1 MKHVAIVI
9 VALFLSGCASGIVD
23 HSNDER
29 HKEILGT
36 CFATKKPA
44 FLYEARCADLD
55 AGGFGNSTFC
65 TGIQGFDPEPFQG
78 EYHTYQY
85 KYPKSWEEYVNS
97 RDSWDK
103 TLFKKLL
110 FEKQRS
116 IIAPI
121 EVGTK
126 MKITG
131 IYEYPRGETGHVLIV
146 RAILTS
152 GEFKNTEVELP
163 SPGGF
168 SDTGPN
174 WASQWFYEA
183 NEGIKLS
190 GEYLQRCGN
199 QALNK
204 RVN

>member
-1 MKHVAIVI
+1 MKNLAIVF
-9 VALFLSGCASGIVD
+9 VVLFLGGCAFGVVD

-29 HKEILGT
+29 HKEILAS
-36 CFATKKPA
+36 CFSTKKPA
-44 FLYEARCADLD
+44 FLYEARCADLN

-65 TGIQGFDPEPFQG
+65 TGIQGFNPEPYKG
-78 EYHTYQY
+78 EHHIYHY
-85 KYPKSWEEYVNS
+85 KYPKSWAEYLNS
-97 RDSWDK
+97 RKSWDE
-103 TLFKKLL
+103 TLFLKLL

-126 MKITG
+126 MRISG

-152 GEFKNTEVELP
+152 GEFNGTEVELP
-163 SPGGF
+163 SPGRF

-174 WASQWFYEA
+174 WTSQRFYEP
-183 NEGIKLS
+183 NKGIELS
-190 GEYLQRCGN
+190 DEYLQRCGN
-199 QALNK
+199 
-204 RVN
+204 